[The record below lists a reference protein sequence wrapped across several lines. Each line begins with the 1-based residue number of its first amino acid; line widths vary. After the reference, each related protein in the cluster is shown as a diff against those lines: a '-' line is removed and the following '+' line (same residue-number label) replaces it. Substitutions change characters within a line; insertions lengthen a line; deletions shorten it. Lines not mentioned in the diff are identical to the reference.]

1 MATDMVHDP
10 VCHMNI
16 DKDSAPAKSQY
27 KGAEYYFCSPGCK
40 RTFDSNSDRV
50 LQSELEFHRVKAN

>member
-27 KGAEYYFCSPGCK
+27 KGTDY
-40 RTFDSNSDRV
+40 SNSERV
-50 LQSELEFHRVKAN
+50 LQSELEFHRVTAN